1 MRILQLCHKI
11 PYPPSD
17 GGSIAMNQITQALLN
32 KGIRVKVMAL
42 APTGT
47 MEHASHIPESYSA
60 ATQIELFPIDTRVK
74 PWPAFL
80 NLFTHSSYNISRFY
94 CKKLAKRL
102 ASLLKEEHFDII
114 QLEGLYLTPYIPVIR
129 QYTGSPI
136 LFRSHNIEHFIWERL
151 ARTAKNTL
159 KKTYLKLLA
168 KRLKTYEMKAVHQVD
183 GLIAISPVD
192 MHFFETNG
200 FAQPGI
206 TMPVAVEPGLF
217 RHRDVVRE
225 ENTVF
230 HIGSMDWRPNQDGV
244 LWFLEHVWPL
254 VIKQNPALR
263 FVLAGKNIPDF
274 FCQFAGS
281 NVAVAGRVP
290 DAAAFMHANEL
301 MVVPLLSGGGMRV
314 KIIEGMA
321 AGKAIVSTSIG
332 AEGINCTH
340 SENILLADTA
350 EEMAETILYCF
361 RYKDEMQEIGEKA
374 RQFAAENHNTEN
386 TIEKL
391 VGFYNTILTS

>member
-17 GGSIAMNQITQALLN
+17 GGSIAMNQITQALLD
-32 KGIRVKVMAL
+32 KGIQVKVMAL

-47 MEHASHIPESYSA
+47 MKQAKRIPGSYYA
-60 ATQIELFPIDTRVK
+60 ATQIELFPIDTRVRLL
-74 PWPAFL
+74 PAFI
-80 NLFTHSSYNISRFY
+80 NLFTRHSYNISRFY
-94 CKKLAKRL
+94 CKKLVKRL
-102 ASLLKEEHFDII
+102 ASLLSEERFDII

-129 QYTGSPI
+129 QHTGSSI

-151 ARTAKNTL
+151 AHTSGNML
-159 KKTYLKLLA
+159 KKAYLAFLA
-168 KRLKTYEMKAVHQVD
+168 RRLRAYEMKAVHQVD

-192 MHFFETNG
+192 MLFFEKNG

-206 TMPVAVEPGLF
+206 TIPVAVEPADFKPAEVAL
-217 RHRDVVRE
+217 E

-244 LWFLEHVWPL
+244 MWFLENVWPS
-254 VIKQNPALR
+254 VIQKNPALR
-263 FVLAGKNIPDF
+263 FVLAGKNIPDVF
-274 FCQFAGS
+274 YQYAGS
-281 NVAVAGRVP
+281 NVVVAGRVP

-321 AGKAIVSTSIG
+321 AGKTIVSTSIG

-340 SENILLADTA
+340 KENILLADTA
-350 EEMAETILYCF
+350 EKMAETIVHCF
-361 RYKDEMQEIGEKA
+361 RQKDKMQKIGLKA
-374 RQFAAENHNTEN
+374 RQFAVENHNIEN
-386 TIEKL
+386 TIDKL
-391 VGFYNTILTS
+391 IGFYNTFLTS